1 MAVREIEE
9 RRFLALA
16 GYTRDYRT
24 LAFVQEFAWFESD
37 DGRVLGVQFIDRYD
51 RDFSWTVLGRD
62 ERGQFRSVD
71 LNASLST
78 AEEARA
84 ELAASMERWQA
95 GPDEDMHQGIDEEG
109 EEIAAPVDFFAPI
122 TPEAQQHPSFRS
134 LVNDPR
140 YSPAR
145 ELIAAMMR
153 YHDDVDGNFV
163 QQFQT
168 VAFDARL
175 WELYLFAA
183 FTEIGFARVGE
194 LPAPDFVMISLR
206 GGLGVEATTANP
218 PQDAPAPQP
227 KTRDEAVAHM
237 ENYVPIKLARA
248 LKKKLRK
255 NPPYW
260 TAEGM
265 DDLPFVIALQ
275 DFHAP
280 AAMTRIVMPAT
291 EYAFGVRH
299 SRDENGL
306 VVEWIDAHR
315 VGEMVEP
322 SGFFKLDNAENV
334 SAVIINPLGTLTKF
348 NRLGL
353 LAGFGDPRVRM
364 LRTGLRRFDGE
375 ADPRPRLFEEA
386 VHGPGYRETWVEGM
400 VVLHNPHAKIE
411 LDRQLIPGASHEYI
425 QPDGVIMTGL
435 PDDPPVYSSRTKV
448 YLDGE
453 DINDA
458 DVQTD

>member
-1 MAVREIEE
+1 MAVKEIEE

-24 LAFVQEFAWFESD
+24 LAFVEERGWFETD
-37 DGRVLGVQFIDRYD
+37 DGRVLGVLFRDRYD
-51 RDFSWTVLGRD
+51 HDFAWTALGRD
-62 ERGQFRSVD
+62 ERGRFRSID
-71 LNASLST
+71 LGVSLNT
-78 AEEARA
+78 LADARA
-84 ELAASMERWQA
+84 ALEVSMARWQV
-95 GPDEDMHQGIDEEG
+95 GSDEDMHQGVDDEDEE
-109 EEIAAPVDFFAPI
+109 IVPPVDFFAPI
-122 TPEAQQHPSFRS
+122 TPEAQQHPSFRT
-134 LVNDPR
+134 LVSDPR

-183 FTEIGFARVGE
+183 FTEIGFARIGE

-227 KTRDEAVAHM
+227 TTRDEAVAHM

-265 DDLPFVIALQ
+265 DGLPFVIALQ

-306 VVEWIDAHR
+306 KVEWIDAHR
-315 VGEMVEP
+315 VGEMSEP
-322 SGFFKLDNAENV
+322 SGFFKLTNAENV

-364 LRTGLRRFDGE
+364 VRTGLRRFDGDQ
-375 ADPRPRLFEEA
+375 DPRPRLFEEA
-386 VHGPGYRETWVEGM
+386 VHAPGYRETWVEGM
-400 VVLHNPHAKIE
+400 VVLHNPNARIS
-411 LDRQLIPGASHEYI
+411 LDREIVSGASHEYL
-425 QPDGVIMTGL
+425 QADGTIMTGL
-435 PDDPPVYSSRTKV
+435 PDDPPVSSSRTRV
-448 YLDGE
+448 YLEGE
-453 DINDA
+453 DIDEA
-458 DVQTD
+458 RAEKD